1 MQAFFQNT
9 HKSRI
14 RDMIVRSVIAAALL
28 TAGPVAAADPAPLE
42 LVQTIVLKGKAGK
55 LDHLA
60 LDAKRERLFLANTI
74 NGTLDVVDLKA
85 GKLLK
90 QVAGQSGIQGV
101 AYAADLD
108 RVFVGLGTGGYC
120 NVFDGA
126 DYKPLKTVKFADDAD
141 NVKYDPVR
149 GVVYVA
155 HAEKA
160 LGIVDAK
167 TFAVRADITL
177 PGTAEGLLS
186 SAKSSRL
193 FVALPSPSEVVVVDP
208 DKKEIVGS
216 YAVKLAGGGHPI
228 ALDEANRRI
237 FVGCRKAPMVVV
249 LDAETG
255 REITAAPIPDGV
267 DDLFY
272 DARHKRLF
280 ASCADGFI
288 AVVRQVDADR
298 YEPAGKLETAKNAKT
313 CYFDQESGRLFLAV
327 PRQSGKPGPEI
338 RVYRVRD

>member
-1 MQAFFQNT
+1 MNL
-9 HKSRI
+9 R
-14 RDMIVRSVIAAALL
+14 RLIVAAL
-28 TAGPVAAADPAPLE
+28 AFAPASPAAEPAPLE

-55 LDHLA
+55 LDHLT
-60 LDAKRERLFLANTI
+60 LDSKRDRLFLANTV

-120 NVFDGA
+120 NVFDGSN
-126 DYKPLKTVKFADDAD
+126 YRPLKTVKFEDDAD

-160 LGIVDAK
+160 LGVVDAK
-167 TFAVRADITL
+167 TFAVKADITL
-177 PGTAEGLLS
+177 PGTAEGLQS
-186 SAKSSRL
+186 STKDPRR
-193 FVALPSPSEVVVVDP
+193 FVALPSPSEVIVVDA
-208 DKKEIVGS
+208 DKKEVVGN
-216 YAVKLAGGGHPI
+216 YPVKLAGGGHPI
-228 ALDEANRRI
+228 ALDEANKRI
-237 FVGCRKAPMVVV
+237 FVGCRKEPMVVV

-255 REITAAPIPDGV
+255 REITGVPIPDGV

-272 DARHKRLF
+272 DAKRKRLY

-288 AVVRQVDADR
+288 AVLRQVDADR
-298 YEPAGKLETAKNAKT
+298 YEPAGKLETTKGAKT
-313 CYFDQESGRLFLAV
+313 CYLDQESGRLFLAV
-327 PRQSGKPGPEI
+327 PRQPGKPGPEI